1 MTEGQT
7 HFGFENVSPGEKTRR
22 VRGVFDS
29 VQGRYDLMN
38 DLMSM
43 GLHRCWKRF
52 ALDTGGI
59 RPGHRVLDVAT
70 GTGDLAASLAR
81 RVGTKGAVVATD
93 INLGMVGR
101 ARSRL
106 LDRGLA
112 ANLSYCQSDA
122 ESLPFR
128 SNFFDRI
135 TMAFGLRNVTRMER
149 ALASLQRVLRP
160 GGKVLILEFSTVAL
174 PVLKELYERYSF
186 QWIPFL
192 GERIT
197 GDADSYRYLA
207 ESIRMHPDQ
216 ESLKS
221 LMKAA
226 GFERCHYFNL
236 AGGVVALHVGYKF

>member
-1 MTEGQT
+1 MTEEQT
-7 HFGFENVSPGEKTRR
+7 HFGFENVSPGEKTER

-38 DLMSM
+38 DLMSL
-43 GLHRCWKRF
+43 GVHRCWKRF
-52 ALDTGGI
+52 AIDTGGI

-70 GTGDLAASLAR
+70 GTGDLATALAR
-81 RVGTKGAVVATD
+81 RVGEKGRVVATD

-112 ANLSYCQSDA
+112 GNLSYLQSDA
-122 ESLPFR
+122 ESLPFKTGY
-128 SNFFDRI
+128 FDRI
-135 TMAFGLRNVTRMER
+135 TMAFGLRNVTRKER

-174 PVLKELYERYSF
+174 PVFKELYERYSF

-197 GDADSYRYLA
+197 GDGDSYRYLA

-221 LMKAA
+221 LMEAA
-226 GFERCHYFNL
+226 GFERCDYFNL
-236 AGGVVALHVGYKF
+236 TGGVVALHVGYKF